1 MKVEDDS
8 NTLNNE
14 KERKGEN
21 MAVLT
26 KPINRVSVIQ
36 EKDTSSFVREFN
48 NNRVSKEFLKSCKKA
63 GTLFGKGK
71 QK

>member
-1 MKVEDDS
+1 MES
-8 NTLNNE
+8 EEGYTLNNE

-21 MAVLT
+21 MAALT

-36 EKDTSSFVREFN
+36 EKDASNFVREFN
-48 NNRVSKEFLKSCKKA
+48 NNRVTKEFLKSCKKA
-63 GTLFGKGK
+63 GKLFEGKK

>member
-36 EKDTSSFVREFN
+36 EKDTSS
-48 NNRVSKEFLKSCKKA
+48 SCVN
-63 GTLFGKGK
+63 
-71 QK
+71 